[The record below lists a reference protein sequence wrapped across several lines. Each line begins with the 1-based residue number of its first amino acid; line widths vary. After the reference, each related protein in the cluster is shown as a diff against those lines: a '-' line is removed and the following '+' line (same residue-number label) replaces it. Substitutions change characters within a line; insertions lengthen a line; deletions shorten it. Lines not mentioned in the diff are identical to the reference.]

1 MKQPSVYILA
11 NKKNGTLY
19 VGVTSDLGLRINQHK
34 QKIFGGFSS
43 KYECTM
49 LVFYQ
54 TFSTIDQ
61 AIIQEKKLKKSSRAR
76 KIRLIEIQNP
86 EWNDLAL

>member
-43 KYECTM
+43 KYECMM

-61 AIIQEKKLKKSSRAR
+61 AIIQEKKLKKSSLAR